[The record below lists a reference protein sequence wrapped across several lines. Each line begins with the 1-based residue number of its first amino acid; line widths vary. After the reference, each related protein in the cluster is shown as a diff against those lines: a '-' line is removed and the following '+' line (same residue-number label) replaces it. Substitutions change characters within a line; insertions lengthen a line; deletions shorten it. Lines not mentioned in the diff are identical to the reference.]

1 MSDEVKRFL
10 KWKRELNQKL
20 MPIPYLSPIYDVGL
34 VIKKL
39 TKSKRE
45 LIKQKSELSFLAFPH
60 DACYF
65 VVSTTTR

>member
-39 TKSKRE
+39 TRSKRE
-45 LIKQKSELSFLAFPH
+45 F
-60 DACYF
+60 
-65 VVSTTTR
+65 